1 MPYPL
6 ICLGFQSDG
15 AKMGIDLSGKV
26 VIVTGGAKGIGEGCV
41 QKFLDSNATVIS
53 FDLDKS
59 SLANQNSKYANLESR
74 FSSYVVD
81 VSNERQVEDAVAKV
95 LALYGRIDGL
105 INCAGIQTY
114 GSVTDT
120 TEEIWDRTF
129 NVNVK
134 SMFLTAKHVAPVM
147 IDQKAGSIVN
157 ISSVQSLMSQKT
169 VVAYAAS
176 KGAINALTRAS
187 AIDLAISGV
196 RVNAILPGSVDT
208 PMLRTSAEMHR
219 GEKSIEE
226 VLSDWGA
233 GHPLGRIAK
242 SSEIGDLAVFLVSN
256 ESAFITGQS
265 IVIDGGLSIQVPV
278 ILPGK

>member
-41 QKFLDSNATVIS
+41 QKFLDSNATVAS
-53 FDLDKS
+53 LDLDDSALKS
-59 SLANQNSKYANLESR
+59 QISKYEKLESR
-74 FSSYVVD
+74 FSTHLVD
-81 VSNERQVEDAVAKV
+81 VSNEAQVEQCISKIQET
-95 LALYGRIDGL
+95 YGRIDGL

-114 GSVTDT
+114 GSVVDT

-134 SMFLTAKHVAPVM
+134 SMFLTAKHVAPIM
-147 IDQKAGSIVN
+147 ITQKSGSIVN

-187 AIDLAISGV
+187 AIDLAISDV

>member
-1 MPYPL
+1 M
-6 ICLGFQSDG
+6 S
-15 AKMGIDLSGKV
+15 IDLSGKV

-41 QKFLDSNATVIS
+41 QKFLDAKATVTS
-53 FDLDKS
+53 FDLDEVSLKS
-59 SLANQNSKYANLESR
+59 QSSKYSNLESR
-74 FSSYVVD
+74 FSSQLVD
-81 VSNERQVEDAVAKV
+81 VSNEVQVAAAISKV
-95 LALYGRIDGL
+95 LALHGRIDAL

-120 TEEIWDRTF
+120 TEEVWDKTF

-134 SMFLTAKHVAPVM
+134 SMFLTAKYVAPIM
-147 IDQKAGSIVN
+147 IAQKSGSIVN

-187 AIDLAISGV
+187 AIDLAIDNV
-196 RVNAILPGSVDT
+196 RVNAILPGSVYT

-219 GEKSIEE
+219 GEKSLEE

-242 SSEIGDLAVFLVSN
+242 SSEIGDLAVFLASN

>member
-1 MPYPL
+1 
-6 ICLGFQSDG
+6 
-15 AKMGIDLSGKV
+15 MGIDLSGKV

-41 QKFLDSNATVIS
+41 QKFLDANATVAS
-53 FDLDKS
+53 FDLDDVSLKS
-59 SLANQNSKYANLESR
+59 QSSKYENLGSR
-74 FSSYVVD
+74 YSSHQVD
-81 VSNERQVEDAVAKV
+81 VSSEAQVEDAVTEV
-95 LALYGRIDGL
+95 LATYGRIDGL

-134 SMFLTAKHVAPVM
+134 SMFLTAKHAAPTM
-147 IDQKAGSIVN
+147 ISQKSGSIVN

-187 AIDLAISGV
+187 AIDLAISNV

-208 PMLRTSAEMHR
+208 PMLRSSADLHR
-219 GEKSIEE
+219 GEKSIED
-226 VLSDWGA
+226 VLADWGA

-278 ILPGK
+278 VLPGK

>member
-1 MPYPL
+1 
-6 ICLGFQSDG
+6 
-15 AKMGIDLSGKV
+15 
-26 VIVTGGAKGIGEGCV
+26 
-41 QKFLDSNATVIS
+41 
-53 FDLDKS
+53 
-59 SLANQNSKYANLESR
+59 
-74 FSSYVVD
+74 
-81 VSNERQVEDAVAKV
+81 
-95 LALYGRIDGL
+95 
-105 INCAGIQTY
+105 
-114 GSVTDT
+114 
-120 TEEIWDRTF
+120 
-129 NVNVK
+129 
-134 SMFLTAKHVAPVM
+134 MFLTAKYVAPAM
-147 IDQKAGSIVN
+147 IAQKAGSIVN

-187 AIDLAISGV
+187 AIDLAVSGV

-208 PMLRTSAEMHR
+208 PMLRTSADMHR

>member
-1 MPYPL
+1 MLYPL
-6 ICLGFQSDG
+6 IHLGFQSYG

-41 QKFLDSNATVIS
+41 QKFVAAKATVIS
-53 FDLDKS
+53 LDLDDS
-59 SLANQNSKYANLESR
+59 SLKSQASKYSNLGSGY
-74 FSSYVVD
+74 SSHKVD
-81 VSNERQVEDAVAKV
+81 VSNEIEVENAISKV
-95 LALYGRIDGL
+95 RETYGRIDGL

-114 GSVTDT
+114 GSVVDT

-134 SMFLTAKHVAPVM
+134 SMFLTAKHVAPIM
-147 IDQKAGSIVN
+147 ISQKSGSIVN

-176 KGAINALTRAS
+176 KGAINALTRA
-187 AIDLAISGV
+187 IDLAIDHV
-196 RVNAILPGSVDT
+196 RVNASLPGSVDT

-219 GEKSIEE
+219 GEKSLEE

-242 SSEIGDLAVFLVSN
+242 SSEIGDLAVFLVSE
-256 ESAFITGQS
+256 ESTFITGQS

>member
-1 MPYPL
+1 
-6 ICLGFQSDG
+6 
-15 AKMGIDLSGKV
+15 MGIDLSGKV
-26 VIVTGGAKGIGEGCV
+26 IIVTGGAKGIGEGCV
-41 QKFLDSNATVIS
+41 QKFLDANATVAS
-53 FDLDKS
+53 FDLDEASLKS
-59 SLANQNSKYANLESR
+59 QSAKYSNLESR
-74 FSSYVVD
+74 FSSQMLD
-81 VSNERQVEDAVAKV
+81 VSNEAQVSAAIAKV
-95 LALYGRIDGL
+95 LASYGRIDAL

-114 GSVTDT
+114 GSVSDT
-120 TEEIWDRTF
+120 TEDVWDKTF

-134 SMFLTAKHVAPVM
+134 SMFLTAKHVAPTM
-147 IDQKAGSIVN
+147 IAQKSGSIVN

-187 AIDLAISGV
+187 AIDLAVDNV

-219 GEKSIEE
+219 GEKSLEE

-242 SSEIGDLAVFLVSN
+242 SSEIGDLAVFLASN

-278 ILPGK
+278 VLPGK

>member
-6 ICLGFQSDG
+6 IYLGFQSYG

-41 QKFLDSNATVIS
+41 QKFVDANATVIS
-53 FDLDKS
+53 FDLDDTSLKS
-59 SLANQNSKYANLESR
+59 QTSKYSNLGSR
-74 FSSYVVD
+74 YSSHKVD
-81 VSNERQVEDAVAKV
+81 VSNESEIEKAISKV
-95 LALYGRIDGL
+95 KDMYGRIDGL

-114 GSVTDT
+114 GSVVDT
-120 TEEIWDRTF
+120 TEEIWDKTF

-134 SMFLTAKHVAPVM
+134 SMFLTAKHVAPIM
-147 IDQKAGSIVN
+147 ITQKSGSIVN

-187 AIDLAISGV
+187 AIDLAIDNV
-196 RVNAILPGSVDT
+196 RVNAVLPGSVDT
-208 PMLRTSAEMHR
+208 PMLRTSADMHR
-219 GEKSIEE
+219 GEKSVEE

-242 SSEIGDLAVFLVSN
+242 SSEIGDLAVFLVSE

>member
-1 MPYPL
+1 MPYPS
-6 ICLGFQSDG
+6 ICLGFQSYG
-15 AKMGIDLSGKV
+15 AKMGIDLSGRV

-53 FDLDKS
+53 FDLDNS
-59 SLANQNSKYANLESR
+59 SLANQNTKYANFESK
-74 FSSYVVD
+74 FSSQVVD
-81 VSNERQVEDAVAKV
+81 VSDEAQVEDAIAKV
-95 LALYGRIDGL
+95 SSTYGRIDGL

-120 TEEIWDRTF
+120 TEEIWDKTF

-147 IDQKAGSIVN
+147 ITQKAGSIVN

-226 VLSDWGA
+226 VLADWGA

-242 SSEIGDLAVFLVSN
+242 SSEIGDLAVFLVSD
-256 ESAFITGQS
+256 ESAFITGQA

>member
-6 ICLGFQSDG
+6 ICLGFQSYG

-41 QKFLDSNATVIS
+41 QKFLETNATVIS

-59 SLANQNSKYANLESR
+59 SLENQNSKYAKLESR

-81 VSNERQVEDAVAKV
+81 VSNEGQVEDAVAKV
-95 LALYGRIDGL
+95 LASYGRIDGL

-129 NVNVK
+129 NINVK
-134 SMFLTAKHVAPVM
+134 SMFLTAKYVAPSM
-147 IDQKAGSIVN
+147 IAQKAGSIVN

-187 AIDLAISGV
+187 AIDLAVSGV

-208 PMLRTSAEMHR
+208 PMLRTSADMHR

>member
-1 MPYPL
+1 MPYPS
-6 ICLGFQSDG
+6 ICLGFQSYG
-15 AKMGIDLSGKV
+15 AKMGIDLSGRV

-53 FDLDKS
+53 FDLDNS
-59 SLANQNSKYANLESR
+59 SLANQNTKYANFESK
-74 FSSYVVD
+74 FSSQVVD
-81 VSNERQVEDAVAKV
+81 VSNEAQVEDAIAKV
-95 LALYGRIDGL
+95 LSTYGRIDGL

-120 TEEIWDRTF
+120 TEEIWDKTF

-147 IDQKAGSIVN
+147 ITQKAGSIVN

-226 VLSDWGA
+226 VLADWGA

-242 SSEIGDLAVFLVSN
+242 SSEIGDLAVFLVSD
-256 ESAFITGQS
+256 ESAFITGQA

>member
-1 MPYPL
+1 M
-6 ICLGFQSDG
+6 S
-15 AKMGIDLSGKV
+15 IDLSGKV
-26 VIVTGGAKGIGEGCV
+26 VIVTGGAKGIGDGCV
-41 QKFLDSNATVIS
+41 QKFLDAKATVVS
-53 FDLDKS
+53 LDLDEAALK
-59 SLANQNSKYANLESR
+59 NQKSKYENLESR
-74 FSSYVVD
+74 FSTHLVD
-81 VSNERQVEDAVAKV
+81 VANEEQVALCISKV
-95 LALYGRIDGL
+95 QGSFGRIDGL
-105 INCAGIQTY
+105 INSAGIQTY
-114 GSVTDT
+114 GSVVDT
-120 TEEIWDRTF
+120 TEEIWDKTF

-134 SMFLTAKHVAPVM
+134 SMFLTAKYVAPVM
-147 IDQKAGSIVN
+147 IAQKSGSIVN

-187 AIDLAISGV
+187 AIDLAINNV

-208 PMLRTSAEMHR
+208 PMLRTSADMHR
-219 GEKSIEE
+219 GEKSVEE